1 MGLYGVQ
8 NFKKMTKKA
17 QKTKKIK
24 KSDNNTI
31 INNNEDNN
39 IITINNTK
47 IIGRPKRTNISYR
60 LFRKY
65 FKELLLIGNIN
76 VALDVSKIG
85 RRRGNEMLKR
95 GKIAVENNIVE
106 DEHYAKFFVL
116 STRTHARWI
125 SSTIQTLQSTNNKG
139 GNNLQWLLEQQAPED
154 FRKVQENNDTNA
166 MNLIFALQ
174 NNFEKLADPGTDTKE
189 KKA

>member
-1 MGLYGVQ
+1 
-8 NFKKMTKKA
+8 MTKKA
-17 QKTKKIK
+17 QKTKKTK
-24 KSDNNTI
+24 KSDIRI
-31 INNNEDNN
+31 ISNKKDNN
-39 IITINNTK
+39 IITINNTN
-47 IIGRPKRTNISYR
+47 IIGRPRKSNITYKI
-60 LFRKY
+60 LRKY
-65 FKELLLIGNIN
+65 YKELLLIGNIN

-95 GKIAVENNIVE
+95 GKIAIENNIVE
-106 DEHYAKFFVL
+106 DKHYAKFYVL

-174 NNFEKLADPGTDTKE
+174 NSDKKIMPGVALEDKN
-189 KKA
+189 

>member
-1 MGLYGVQ
+1 MAKYEGQ

-17 QKTKKIK
+17 QKTKKSKIQAT
-24 KSDNNTI
+24 NI
-31 INNNEDNN
+31 INNNNEDNN

-65 FKELLLIGNIN
+65 YKELLLIGNIN

-95 GKIAVENNIVE
+95 GKIAVENNIIE
-106 DEHYAKFFVL
+106 DKHYAKFYVL
-116 STRTHARWI
+116 STRTRARWI
-125 SSTIQTLQSTNNKG
+125 SSTIQALQSTNNKG

-174 NNFEKLADPGTDTKE
+174 NSE
-189 KKA
+189 KKITPGVDQKDKI

>member
-1 MGLYGVQ
+1 
-8 NFKKMTKKA
+8 MTKKA
-17 QKTKKIK
+17 QKTKKSKIRAT
-24 KSDNNTI
+24 NI
-31 INNNEDNN
+31 INNNKEDNN

-47 IIGRPKRTNISYR
+47 IIGRPRVSNISYR

-65 FKELLLIGNIN
+65 YKELLLIGNIN

-95 GKIAVENNIVE
+95 GKIAIENNIVE
-106 DEHYAKFFVL
+106 DKHYAKFYVL

-174 NNFEKLADPGTDTKE
+174 NSDKKIMPGVALEDKN
-189 KKA
+189 

>member
-1 MGLYGVQ
+1 MAKYEGQ

-17 QKTKKIK
+17 QKTKK
-24 KSDNNTI
+24 S
-31 INNNEDNN
+31 
-39 IITINNTK
+39 K
-47 IIGRPKRTNISYR
+47 IRATNI
-60 LFRKY
+60 
-65 FKELLLIGNIN
+65 
-76 VALDVSKIG
+76 
-85 RRRGNEMLKR
+85 
-95 GKIAVENNIVE
+95 
-106 DEHYAKFFVL
+106 AKFYVL

-174 NNFEKLADPGTDTKE
+174 NSE
-189 KKA
+189 KKIMPGVAQKDKI